1 MIPFTFVVLDLGEV
15 STMNQFL
22 VEIVV
27 LVQVRG

>member
-27 LVQVRG
+27 LIQVRG

>member
-15 STMNQFL
+15 STMNQCL
-22 VEIVV
+22 VEIV

>member
-22 VEIVV
+22 AEIVV

>member
-22 VEIVV
+22 VEIV

>member
-1 MIPFTFVVLDLGEV
+1 MIPFNFVVLDLGEV

-27 LVQVRG
+27 LIQVRG